1 MTRYNVTAWCVVPYY
16 TTFEVEARNVR
27 EALKNAKLHARDE
40 YGDPCDDRAACNW
53 EEFQIHP
60 EDDEGKSRTFLE
72 PARRVE
78 MAAAELHE
86 ALQFFFN
93 IMHDYECS
101 VRKGYVKLAFE
112 KARKALEKAKV
123 GAI

>member
-1 MTRYNVTAWCVVPYY
+1 MTIYNVTAWCVVPYY

-27 EALKNAKLHARDE
+27 EALKNAKLQAHDE
-40 YGDPCDDRAACNW
+40 HGDPCDDGAECNW

-60 EDDEGKSRTFLE
+60 EDDEGKSRTFLD

-78 MAAAELHE
+78 IAAPDLLRAAEF
-86 ALQFFFN
+86 ALPFLSSSSDN
-93 IMHDYECS
+93 
-101 VRKGYVKLAFE
+101 KLE
-112 KARKALEKAKV
+112 RKAFRQLTKAVKKAKG